1 MAVLQIH
8 TLTALA
14 FSLSSSFFLIFII
27 KILFLIFM
35 DFLPG
40 AAAAMTPLKRTYN
53 VLNIEIKKFFKLFL
67 YDMWN
72 YFCNQPQTPLPTPT
86 PTPTALPSSPPN
98 MADLA
103 LTNMAPY
110 ADALNPTTRP
120 PCQPFS
126 GVRAHKHTHT
136 SHCSCL
142 FAITKWKA
150 AIKVALYKE
159 GS

>member
-86 PTPTALPSSPPN
+86 PTPTALPFSTPFQYGRPG
-98 MADLA
+98 
-103 LTNMAPY
+103 
-110 ADALNPTTRP
+110 LNKHGSLCRCSESNHPATLP
-120 PCQPFS
+120 AFLWCA
-126 GVRAHKHTHT
+126 RAQTHTHFPLLL
-136 SHCSCL
+136 SLCN
-142 FAITKWKA
+142 
-150 AIKVALYKE
+150 Y
-159 GS
+159 